1 MTLDKIFHWFRDVYG
16 WQDIIPV
23 HLQPGHSRLLVIT
36 GENATGKSLL
46 RRILQQL
53 ARQDEVEAIAIS
65 PEYRQMG
72 GIARAF
78 VYGDETNQASGQI
91 ACHVVT
97 TAIRTSQGREK
108 PHVIILDEPDMGL
121 SDNASAGVAQAIV
134 NYCNEPSP
142 YLGYFAVITHRKA
155 MLSLFAQAEVSHI
168 RVGDELSLAQVVEQ
182 PIVPIAPEVLQERA
196 YEMFQRVKSVL
207 NEKRLYSGS

>member
-1 MTLDKIFHWFRDVYG
+1 MRLDKIFNWFRDDYG

-23 HLQPGHSRLLVIT
+23 HLQPGHDRLLVIT

-53 ARQDEVEAIAIS
+53 SRDDQVEAIAIS

-78 VYGDETNQASGQI
+78 VFGDETYEASGQI

-97 TAIRTSQGREK
+97 TAIRTSKGRES
-108 PHVIILDEPDMGL
+108 PHICILDEPDMGL
-121 SDNASAGVAQAIV
+121 SDNASAGVAEAIV
-134 NYCNEPSP
+134 AYCNEPGP
-142 YLGYFAVITHRKA
+142 HLGFFTVITHRKA
-155 MLSLFAQAEVSHI
+155 MLDLFAQAGASHL
-168 RVGDELSLAQVVEQ
+168 RVGDELSLTQVVEQ
-182 PIVPIAPEVLQERA
+182 PIVPIAPEVVEERA
-196 YEMFQRVKSVL
+196 NAMFHRVTKVL
-207 NEKRLYSGS
+207 KEKRLRK